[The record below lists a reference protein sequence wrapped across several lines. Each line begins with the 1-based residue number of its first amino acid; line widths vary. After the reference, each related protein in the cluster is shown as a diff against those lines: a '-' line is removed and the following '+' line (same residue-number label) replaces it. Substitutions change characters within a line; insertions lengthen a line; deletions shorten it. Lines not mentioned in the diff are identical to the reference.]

1 MQTIFL
7 HASFKGTVLDS
18 CYSLNPRNNG
28 PHSLQMEPDLSKN
41 EMLALLSE
49 KDLQDLNIYPDQVST
64 WNKDFNRTLG
74 IWGEQ
79 SFYSALLDIATLDK
93 INDVL
98 KRVGQKGRVEFGA
111 SNKLKWVDY
120 GPDRLFNPHEHG
132 KSTEGRIYESMI
144 YGHMPDKDYKSA
156 QSDVITP
163 NNIDTFSVGNVLY
176 AIYWLHD
183 KKVDNS

>member
-1 MQTIFL
+1 METDHAGTTI
-7 HASFKGTVLDS
+7 
-18 CYSLNPRNNG
+18 
-28 PHSLQMEPDLSKN
+28 
-41 EMLALLSE
+41 
-49 KDLQDLNIYPDQVST
+49 ST
-64 WNKDFNRTLG
+64 LWGKWNKDFNRTLG

-79 SFYSALLDIATLDK
+79 NFYSALLDIATLYK

-132 KSTEGRIYESMI
+132 KSTEGRIYKSMI
-144 YGHMPDKDYKSA
+144 QGYMPNKDYKMA

-163 NNIDTFSVGNVLY
+163 NNIDTFSVGNILY
-176 AIYWLHD
+176 AICWLRC
-183 KKVDNS
+183 KKVDDY